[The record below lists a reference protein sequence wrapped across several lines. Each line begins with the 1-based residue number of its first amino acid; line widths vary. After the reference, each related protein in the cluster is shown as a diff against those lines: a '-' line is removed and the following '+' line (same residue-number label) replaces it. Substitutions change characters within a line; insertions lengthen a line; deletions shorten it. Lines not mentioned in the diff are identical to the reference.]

1 MARNEARVHVYC
13 QPGYVVLGFLTVL
26 FSYDVGIPFLTDI
39 SGSTPRAIVSN
50 PISGMHH
57 NCCCMEVNFTCTPH
71 NPDQIPSYF

>member
-26 FSYDVGIPFLTDI
+26 FSYDVEIPFLTDI

-50 PISGMHH
+50 PSNAVSGMG
-57 NCCCMEVNFTCTPH
+57 NALDVCT
-71 NPDQIPSYF
+71 ITVIVLYERWK